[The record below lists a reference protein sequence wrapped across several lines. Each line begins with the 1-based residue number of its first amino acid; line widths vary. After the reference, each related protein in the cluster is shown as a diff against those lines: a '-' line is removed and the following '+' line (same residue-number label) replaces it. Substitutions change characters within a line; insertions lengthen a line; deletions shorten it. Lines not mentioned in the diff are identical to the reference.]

1 MMNTSATEF
10 ALVLV
15 ASMLIAQAFAVGCLW
30 LFVEFIRAPE
40 HIDDW
45 YEETDDEEIQPG
57 LLERLEATR
66 LRLLSDQ
73 DGPPE
78 N

>member
-1 MMNTSATEF
+1 MTSTPTEF
-10 ALVLV
+10 AFVLV

-45 YEETDDEEIQPG
+45 YEDEETEPG
-57 LLERLEATR
+57 LLDRLEASR
-66 LRLLSDQ
+66 LRLLAKD
-73 DGPPE
+73 DDNE
-78 N
+78 

>member
-1 MMNTSATEF
+1 MTSTPTEF
-10 ALVLV
+10 AFVLV

-45 YEETDDEEIQPG
+45 YEDEETEPG
-57 LLERLEATR
+57 LLDRLEASR
-66 LRLLSDQ
+66 LRLLAKDNNN
-73 DGPPE
+73 E
-78 N
+78 

>member
-1 MMNTSATEF
+1 MNTSATEF
-10 ALVLV
+10 AFVLI

-45 YEETDDEEIQPG
+45 YEDEETEPG
-57 LLERLEATR
+57 LLDRLEASR
-66 LRLLSDQ
+66 LRLLAKD
-73 DGPPE
+73 DNDE
-78 N
+78 

>member
-1 MMNTSATEF
+1 MNTSATEF
-10 ALVLV
+10 AFVLI

-45 YEETDDEEIQPG
+45 YEDEETELG
-57 LLERLEATR
+57 LLDRLEASR
-66 LRLLSDQ
+66 LRLLAKD
-73 DGPPE
+73 DNDE
-78 N
+78 